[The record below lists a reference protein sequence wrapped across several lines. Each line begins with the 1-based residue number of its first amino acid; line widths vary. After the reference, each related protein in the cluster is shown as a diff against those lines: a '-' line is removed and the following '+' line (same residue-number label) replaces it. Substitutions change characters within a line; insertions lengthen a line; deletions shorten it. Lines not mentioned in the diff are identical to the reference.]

1 MGITPVTR
9 MPRAFAA
16 AFCSLLFFC
25 GPAAAQPHP
34 PEIVIGQSA
43 ALSGPQGEFG
53 KDFRQGALAW
63 FDVVN
68 KAGGIEGRMLR
79 LVTLDDGGDTKRTR
93 ANTAALIERDNAL
106 ALFGYTGRAP
116 AVAGAGLATA
126 AKVPFIAPF
135 SGGTQLYERN
145 RYVFTIRASY
155 ADEVDK
161 QVEQLVTTGIS
172 RFAVMYVSDDVKKT
186 NLALAEQALA
196 RRGLKPVSILV
207 VDPQNSNLPQLVQ
220 ELKASQAQALL
231 AIVRYFDVTVRQIR
245 RSGNPLQVF
254 GISYVANSAMPKALG
269 EEGRGA
275 VVSQVVPLPSK
286 RVLTVTRDYQRDLL
300 ALDANTGFSFT
311 SLEGYIAAKTLTAG
325 LRKAGRGVT
334 RESLVDAMESLG
346 DMDFG
351 GYAVR
356 FTPQNH
362 NGARF
367 VDLTIL
373 RGDGTYAN

>member
-1 MGITPVTR
+1 MDTR
-9 MPRAFAA
+9 IRVPRAIAA
-16 AFCSLLFFC
+16 AFCLLLVC
-25 GPAAAQPHP
+25 SSIAAGQGRAPD
-34 PEIVIGQSA
+34 IVIGQSA
-43 ALSGPQGEFG
+43 ALTGPQGEFG

-63 FDVVN
+63 FEVVN
-68 KAGGIEGRMLR
+68 KAGGIDGRAIR
-79 LVTLDDGGDTKRTR
+79 LTTLDDAGDTRRTQQ
-93 ANTAALIERDNAL
+93 NTGALIERDNVL
-106 ALFGYTGRAP
+106 ALFGYTGRAS
-116 AVAGAGLATA
+116 AVAGAAQATA
-126 AKVPFIAPF
+126 ARVPFIAPF

-186 NLALAEQALA
+186 NLALAEKALA
-196 RRGLKPVSILV
+196 RRGLKPVAVLV
-207 VDPQNSNLPQLVQ
+207 VDPQDRNLPQLVQ
-220 ELKASQAQALL
+220 QLKASQAQALL
-231 AIVRYFDVTVRQIR
+231 AIVRYFDDTVRQIR

-254 GISYVANSAMPKALG
+254 GISFVANSAMLKSLG

-275 VVSQVVPLPSK
+275 VISQVVPMPGK
-286 RVLTVTRDYQRDLL
+286 KVLALTRDFQRDMA
-300 ALDANTGFSFT
+300 ALDASANLSFT
-311 SLEGYIAAKTLTAG
+311 SLEGYIAAKTLAAG
-325 LRKAGRGVT
+325 LRKAGREVS
-334 RESLVDAMESLG
+334 RESLIGAMENLG

-356 FTPQNH
+356 FTPDNH